1 MNIAKCLSVGFL
13 EEHLLF
19 IIPFRNLARD
29 DRILWKS
36 LGCKIDICHISCVIA
51 FFSFIT
57 LVLQSEV
64 HCYFLYILFLYENF

>member
-36 LGCKIDICHISCVIA
+36 LGAKLIFVIFLA
-51 FFSFIT
+51 SLLFFPS
-57 LVLQSEV
+57 
-64 HCYFLYILFLYENF
+64 